1 MGTRLGEREILFRA
15 LFPSKIRHMIGRLIL
30 GDQLNPQHSWFSQV
44 EPDKLCYYLVEAFE
58 ELTYAPH
65 HRQKMLGFLG
75 AMRAFAD
82 HLRAQGHSVRYLSV
96 KDRIQDIPA
105 FLQSEKNAGHVTAWE
120 AQEPDEYRLDQSL
133 RPIVDRIVSSEHFLT
148 ERPDVATHFAGKKT
162 YLMESFYRMMRK
174 KTGILMEGDQ
184 PVGGQWNYDADN
196 RQAWP
201 KGHQAP
207 PIPFFSHDLSD
218 LDRELDEAG
227 LPRWGDSRAAAFPWP
242 LNREEALQVLD
253 AFVADRLVHFGAYQD
268 ALVDHAPFLYHS
280 LLSFAL
286 NTKMLQPLEVI
297 QAAEDAYRR
306 GKAPLNSVEGYIRQI
321 LGWREFVR
329 GMYWAE
335 MPEYGHLNFFQHE
348 KPLPSWFYTGQTS
361 MRCVAQAIQ
370 QSLSNAYA
378 HHIQRL
384 MVTGN
389 LALLLGSHPNEVDQ
403 WYLGIYIDALEWV
416 EQPNTR
422 GMSQYADGG
431 KLGSKPYVSSG
442 AYLHKMSNHCA
453 SCRYKVREKTGPDAC
468 PFNALYWDFHDRHRD
483 KLEKNPRIGM
493 VYRTW
498 DRMGTA
504 QQTALLER
512 AQWIHENV
520 EDL

>member
-1 MGTRLGEREILFRA
+1 YR
-15 LFPSKIRHMIGRLIL
+15 
-30 GDQLNPQHSWFSQV
+30 
-44 EPDKLCYYLVEAFE
+44 
-58 ELTYAPH
+58 
-65 HRQKMLGFLG
+65 
-75 AMRAFAD
+75 
-82 HLRAQGHSVRYLSV
+82 SV
-96 KDRIQDIPA
+96 KDRIQDLPA

-120 AQEPDEYRLDQSL
+120 AQEPDEYRLDQAL
-133 RPIVDRIVSSEHFLT
+133 RSIVDRMVSSEHFLT
-148 ERPDVATHFAGKKT
+148 ERPDVATHFTGKKT

-207 PIPFFSHDLSD
+207 PIPFFSHDLRD

-268 ALVDHAPFLYHS
+268 ALVDHEPFLYHS

-306 GKAPLNSVEGYIRQI
+306 GQAPLNSVEGFIRQI

-329 GMYWAE
+329 GIYWAE

-389 LALLLGSHPNEVDQ
+389 LALLLGSHPNEIDQ

-431 KLGSKPYVSSG
+431 K
-442 AYLHKMSNHCA
+442 
-453 SCRYKVREKTGPDAC
+453 
-468 PFNALYWDFHDRHRD
+468 
-483 KLEKNPRIGM
+483 
-493 VYRTW
+493 
-498 DRMGTA
+498 
-504 QQTALLER
+504 
-512 AQWIHENV
+512 
-520 EDL
+520 